1 MLPMISTDRNRV
13 GSLLVEVAL
22 SNRTQSS
29 RAVLQAVLALSA
41 FHRGEHATRVDKFQ
55 RSALRGLYTHMAPN
69 LCEGVEHIAA
79 NLLLCVLAMQQTSDR
94 NSAWVGYISGV
105 KNVID
110 GVKGGKPCPGSD
122 VSIILDWVYYF
133 DVMARFSFRHWRT
146 ENVKAV
152 AEELGF
158 KSDGSSVCQLQYLLT
173 QASFLQGPNIAAH
186 AHPVVRLLAEV
197 SDIAIYSSSPRYFSA
212 EYQEHLNVLRSSL
225 ESISS
230 NTGATDGV
238 STDLVDNTAQLLEVT
253 RLAGLIYLERISRN
267 FSGQSAK
274 IDAWTKKA
282 LVILKML
289 ESCLCPFAL
298 FVVSCEVNADENR
311 LIILDLYARMESR
324 PHLPSL
330 LEVKA
335 LIQTAWIQ
343 QDLEV
348 DGELEYIQKLNLVMS
363 SREVIPSF
371 I

>member
-1 MLPMISTDRNRV
+1 MISTDRKRV

-41 FHRGEHATRVDKFQ
+41 FHHGEHATQVDKFQ
-55 RSALRGLYTHMAPN
+55 RRALRGLYTHVAPN

-94 NSAWVGYISGV
+94 NSAWVGYINGI

-110 GVKGGKPCPGSD
+110 GVKGGRPCPGSD

-133 DVMARFSFRHWRT
+133 EVMARFSFRHWRT
-146 ENVKAV
+146 ENIKAV

-173 QASFLQGPNIAAH
+173 QASFLRGLPNIAVH
-186 AHPVVRLLAEV
+186 AHPVVQLLAEV
-197 SDIAIYSSSPRYFSA
+197 SGTIMYSSDPRYFSA
-212 EYQEHLNVLRSSL
+212 EYQEHLNILRSSL
-225 ESISS
+225 ENVSS
-230 NTGATDGV
+230 DTVATDGV
-238 STDLVDNTAQLLEVT
+238 STGVVGNTDHILEVT
-253 RLAGLIYLERISRN
+253 RLAGLIYLERVSRN

-274 IDAWTKKA
+274 IESWTKAA
-282 LVILKML
+282 LSMIQTL

-298 FVVSCEVNADENR
+298 FVVSCEVNADEDR
-311 LIILDLYARMESR
+311 LIILDLYAKMESR
-324 PHLPSL
+324 SHLPSL

-348 DGELEYIQKLNLVMS
+348 DGELQYIHKLNLVMS